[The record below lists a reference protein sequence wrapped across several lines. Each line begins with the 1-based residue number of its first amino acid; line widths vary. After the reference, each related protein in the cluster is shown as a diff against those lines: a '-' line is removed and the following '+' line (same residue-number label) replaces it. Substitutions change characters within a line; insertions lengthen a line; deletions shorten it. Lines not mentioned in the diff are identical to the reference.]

1 MLHCI
6 SIENPPFLIDGP
18 RVQSEAKSHAWQQ
31 VKQELAIGQVLT
43 GKVFTQVIF
52 GVFFDAGI
60 GFPVRMNI
68 TDFGIETVEGL
79 RFPEDY
85 PALQSSI
92 SGKLA
97 GFDESHHQLVV
108 QKL

>member
-1 MLHCI
+1 MHCI
-6 SIENPPFLIDGP
+6 SIESPPFLIDVP
-18 RVQSEAKSHAWQQ
+18 QVPSEATSRAWQQ
-31 VKQELAIGQVLT
+31 VKQELKIGSVLT

-52 GVFFDAGI
+52 GVFFDAGL

-68 TDFGIETVEGL
+68 TDFGIRTVEGL
-79 RFPEDY
+79 QFPEDY

-97 GFDESHHQLVV
+97 GFDERTHQIVV
-108 QKL
+108 QNLE